1 MRKLHAST
9 GYVACPHSACALHAA
24 EALGLGDPLIGRIL
38 TVDTTEMEF
47 RVFNLKPDPLNAV
60 TYDNRDKI
68 EIRELEGLCAP
79 SLAH

>member
-1 MRKLHAST
+1 
-9 GYVACPHSACALHAA
+9 
-24 EALGLGDPLIGRIL
+24 
-38 TVDTTEMEF
+38 MEF

-68 EIRELEGLCAP
+68 EVRELEGLCAP